1 MTKQDLLSGVAQ
13 SLTPFDPTDLAA
25 TVGALQLLPENA
37 GRYLVLPAF
46 AHAVA
51 TLRPSNDRPK
61 ISAGRLRQLFRT
73 EPLGEG
79 ILVASE
85 DPFEFSFTESIAF
98 KDGAYTVLPGNAI
111 ESSTFT
117 LRHIFKA
124 LDSNENS
131 RYGQFC
137 QQAQSLS
144 HAALLIVDAVAGRAQ
159 LTYGLEPTSE
169 FRESV
174 VIPNASV
181 LSELKQ
187 AVTFST
193 SELGILLKNRQ
204 LGVSAIE
211 KLVLPFGRITSD
223 SYAVGD
229 GPAAARPIFFSDDR
243 YVVANPQNIISALRH
258 QIVCLAIAS
267 GVQDE
272 LARRYDD
279 VIWQTVVDTFDF
291 MRHELELYVGD
302 VSGPPWL
309 SEGLFT
315 FDSDKTAYVALIT
328 DPLDEYDV
336 NEVFGYWPA
345 AGVEKAMNTRLT
357 SIQHHVLTSPNAPN
371 EILSVFLSSGFGRA
385 VMVGSNGGDRAV
397 DAPLVGFA
405 ASDLEMIAH
414 LESGE
419 RLALWK
425 FAKAAHSVREN
436 TGIGPT
442 STLNEYSYYRS
453 NHYSYYLSDEA
464 TPTTIVLGEGGAGEL
479 RRELVPKRNWHAVE
493 SYKPNE
499 AVEVGTMH
507 DTVTV
512 PLYGPRSILKGRFEV
527 ILEGLPLPFW
537 LVNAENIERGS
548 MSFTVGSNF
557 IELIAYWLWQFTPS
571 LATFLKPLSEQYHH
585 IVIRMNITPA
595 EQWVK
600 RTSAESNLPCEIF
613 STWNADEATLDL
625 EPQPGILNQFYSAD
639 NAGER
644 EFMRTVLR
652 HIAQLTTGNREP
664 LTDEAISAMIETH
677 APLGLKKKMLL
688 LVPEGEPPLDPRKVP
703 SFRRLQTAETSE
715 LLDQL
720 GEHVR
725 RDLKRPV
732 GPIEDGQR
740 TAVLREV
747 VDFYYCKLQKLIAT
761 LDPRELLERL
771 VVQHEAI
778 VNSTA
783 MHKLQMPTRLA
794 AFENAPEM
802 LEILRQ
808 ELPDDANASLASRFV
823 IEYVVA
829 RPPNGVRPLS
839 MDFYDRLQAIANH
852 LVNFGVESDLIFF
865 NLADMKLSVLPSGRL
880 GVERDLYTK
889 AREQYLNAFAAGR
902 LARSA
907 RRFASDID
915 EMMTR
920 GTREPS
926 EKPDWAIR
934 LDEAAVAEFGYALT
948 DIGKV
953 MMQAVRIG
961 QDSESRFLSMDLQ
974 EFHSAIAANLDYPN
988 ENVAR
993 IVEILSL
1000 SERPDFLTPP
1010 SPHSK
1015 WSVLPWRFNRSYS
1028 YVRRPFLLRRR
1039 GTRTEVLW
1047 GFRHVYDAWTNLLS
1061 LTLDGRLER
1070 KTPQMRKLMG
1080 EANDESGEAFNQF
1093 VAEQL
1098 AKNEKLIVD
1107 KKATRFGSSQMPPEL
1122 GDVDVLV
1129 IDSRRKKLIAIEC
1142 KDLSIARTAHDMAN
1156 EIQSF
1161 FHGHGRKKS
1170 YVEKH
1175 ERRVSWLKANI
1186 DDVLSSFGINSAK
1199 RWKIEPLI
1207 VVSRELMTPYLHKSP
1222 IPVLSYEE
1230 LMKEKERWG

>member
-13 SLTPFDPTDLAA
+13 SLASFDPTDLAA

-37 GRYLVLPAF
+37 GRYLVLPAL
-46 AHAVA
+46 AHAIA
-51 TLRPSNDRPK
+51 TLCPSNGKRK
-61 ISAGRLRQLFRT
+61 ISAGRLKELFRR
-73 EPLGEG
+73 EPLGKG
-79 ILVASE
+79 FLVASE

-98 KDGAYTVLPGNAI
+98 KDGAYTVFPGNAT

-117 LRHIFKA
+117 LRHIFNA
-124 LDSNENS
+124 LDTNEAS
-131 RYGQFC
+131 RYGRFC
-137 QQAQSLS
+137 EQAQALN
-144 HAALLIVDAVAGRAQ
+144 HAALLIVDAVARRAQ

-174 VIPNASV
+174 VVPKASV
-181 LSELKQ
+181 LSDLKQ
-187 AVTFST
+187 AVTFSI
-193 SELGILLKNRQ
+193 SELGILLQTKQ
-204 LGVSAIE
+204 LGISAIE
-211 KLVLPFGRITSD
+211 RLVLPSGSITCD

-229 GPAAARPIFFSDDR
+229 GPAVARPIFFSGDR
-243 YVVANPQNIISALRH
+243 YIVANPQNIISALRH
-258 QIVCLAIAS
+258 QIVCLAMES
-267 GVQDE
+267 GVQEE
-272 LARRYDD
+272 LARRYHE

-291 MRHELELYVGD
+291 MRHDLESYVDD

-309 SEGLFT
+309 SEGLFA
-315 FDSDKTAYVALIT
+315 FDSDKLAYVALIT
-328 DPLDEYDV
+328 DPLDDYDV

-345 AGVEKAMNTRLT
+345 AGVEKAMNYRLT
-357 SIQHHVLTSPNAPN
+357 SVQHHVLTSPNAPN
-371 EILSVFLSSGFGRA
+371 EILSVFLSAGFGRT

-405 ASDLEMIAH
+405 ASDLETIAH

-425 FAKAAHSVREN
+425 FAKAAHGVREN
-436 TGIGPT
+436 TRINPT
-442 STLNEYSYYRS
+442 SALNEYSYYRS
-453 NHYSYYLSDEA
+453 NHYSYYLSDDA
-464 TPTTIVLGEGGAGEL
+464 TPNTIVLGEGGAGVL
-479 RRELVPKRNWHAVE
+479 RRELVPKRNWHAIE
-493 SYKPNE
+493 SYKPNQ
-499 AVEVGTMH
+499 AVEVGNIH

-512 PLYGPRSILKGRFEV
+512 PLYGPRSFLKGRFEV
-527 ILEGLPLPFW
+527 VLEGLPLPVW
-537 LVNAENIERGS
+537 LVNAESIERGS
-548 MSFTVGSNF
+548 ISFTVGGGF

-571 LATFLKPLSEQYHH
+571 LATFLEPLSEHYSH
-585 IVIRMNITPA
+585 IVIRMNIA
-595 EQWVK
+595 EDERWVK
-600 RTSAESNLPCEIF
+600 GALTESSLPCEIF
-613 STWNADEATLDL
+613 STWNTEEATLDL
-625 EPQPGILNQFYSAD
+625 ELQPGILNQLYSAD
-639 NAGER
+639 NRGER
-644 EFMRTVLR
+644 EFMREVLG
-652 HIAQLTTGNREP
+652 HIAQLTTANPEP
-664 LTDEAISAMIETH
+664 LTDQAISAMIAAH

-688 LVPEGEPPLDPRKVP
+688 LVPEGEPPLDSRKLP

-720 GEHVR
+720 GEYVR
-725 RDLKRPV
+725 QDLKLPM
-732 GPIEDGQR
+732 GPIEDWQR
-740 TAVLREV
+740 TAVLREA
-747 VDFYYCKLQKLIAT
+747 VDFYYRKLQKLVAT

-808 ELPDDANASLASRFV
+808 ELPDDANAALASRFV

-829 RPPNGVRPLS
+829 RPPSGVRPLS

-852 LVNFGVESDLIFF
+852 LVNFGFESDLIFF
-865 NLADMKLSVLPSGRL
+865 NLADLKLSVLPSGRL

-907 RRFASDID
+907 RRFTRDID

-961 QDSESRFLSMDLQ
+961 QESESRFLCMDLQ
-974 EFHSAIAANLDYPN
+974 EFQSAISANLDYPN
-988 ENVAR
+988 ENVAG
-993 IVEILSL
+993 IVEMLSI

-1028 YVRRPFLLRRR
+1028 YVRRPFLLRQT

-1047 GFRHVYDAWTNLLS
+1047 GFRHVYDAWMNLLS
-1061 LTLDGRLER
+1061 LTLNGRLEC

-1093 VAEQL
+1093 VADQL
-1098 AKNEKLIVD
+1098 AKNEKLIVV

-1129 IDSRRKKLIAIEC
+1129 IDSRRKKLIPIEC

-1156 EIQSF
+1156 EVRSL
-1161 FHGHGRKKS
+1161 FHGHGHKKS

-1175 ERRVSWLKANI
+1175 ERRVSWLKAHI
-1186 DDVLSSFGINSAK
+1186 DEVLRSFGIDSAK
-1199 RWKIEPLI
+1199 KWKIQPLI
-1207 VVSRELMTPYLHKSP
+1207 VVSRELMTPYLHSSP
-1222 IPVLSYEE
+1222 MRVISYEQLVE
-1230 LMKEKERWG
+1230 EKDH

>member
-1 MTKQDLLSGVAQ
+1 MSNSDPLRVLVE
-13 SLTPFDPTDLAA
+13 SLQPFDPIDLAA
-25 TVGALQLLPENA
+25 TTGALQLLPENA
-37 GRYLVLPAF
+37 GRYLVLPAL

-51 TLRPSNDRPK
+51 TLQPADNKPK
-61 ISAGRLRQLFRT
+61 ISAGNLRGLFRA
-73 EPLGEG
+73 EPLGKG
-79 ILVASE
+79 FLVAAE

-98 KDGAYTVLPGNAI
+98 MDGAYTVFPGNAT

-124 LDSNENS
+124 IDTNDNT
-131 RYGQFC
+131 RYGRFC
-137 QQAQSLS
+137 EQAQSLS
-144 HAALLIVDAVAGRAQ
+144 HAALLIVDAVARRAQ

-174 VIPNASV
+174 VIPKASV
-181 LSELKQ
+181 LSDLKQ
-187 AVTFST
+187 AVTFSI
-193 SELGILLKNRQ
+193 SELGILLQNRQ
-204 LGVSAIE
+204 VAISAIE
-211 KLVLPFGRITSD
+211 RLVLPFGSITSD

-229 GPAAARPIFFSDDR
+229 GPAAARPIFFSGDG

-258 QIVCLAIAS
+258 QIVCLAIES
-267 GVQDE
+267 GAQEE
-272 LARRYDD
+272 LARRYHE

-291 MRHELELYVGD
+291 LRHELELYVD
-302 VSGPPWL
+302 DASSPAWL
-309 SEGLFT
+309 SEGLFA
-315 FDSDKTAYVALIT
+315 FDSDKMAYVALIT
-328 DPLDEYDV
+328 DPLDDYDV
-336 NEVFGYWPA
+336 DEVLGYWPA
-345 AGVEKAMNTRLT
+345 AGVEEAMDARLT

-371 EILSVFLSSGFGRA
+371 DILSVFLSGGFGRV
-385 VMVGSNGGDRAV
+385 VMVGSNGGDYAV

-405 ASDLEMIAH
+405 VSELETIAQ
-414 LESGE
+414 LESGA
-419 RLALWK
+419 RLAVWK
-425 FAKAAHSVREN
+425 FAKAAHNVRKN
-436 TGIGPT
+436 TLIAPT
-442 STLNEYSYYRS
+442 SMLNEYSYYRS
-453 NHYSYYLSDEA
+453 NHYSYYLSDDA
-464 TPTTIVLGEGGAGEL
+464 TPNTIVLGEGGAGRL

-527 ILEGLPLPFW
+527 ILEGLPLPIW
-537 LVNAENIERGS
+537 LVNAENVERGS
-548 MSFTVGSNF
+548 IPYTVGVNF

-571 LATFLKPLSEQYHH
+571 LTTFLEPLSEQCSHV
-585 IVIRMNITPA
+585 VIRMNITPDEA
-595 EQWVK
+595 WFK
-600 RTSAESNLPCEIF
+600 RASAESNLPFEIF
-613 STWNADEATLDL
+613 STWNTDEATLDL
-625 EPQPGILNQFYSAD
+625 ELQPSILNQLYSAD
-639 NAGER
+639 NTGER
-644 EFMRTVLR
+644 EFMRAVLG
-652 HIAQLTTGNREP
+652 HISQLTTANREP
-664 LTDEAISAMIETH
+664 LTHEAISAMIEAH

-688 LVPEGEPPLDPRKVP
+688 LVPEGEPPLDPGELP
-703 SFRRLQTAETSE
+703 SFRKLQEAEGSE

-725 RDLKRPV
+725 RDLKLPIGR
-732 GPIEDGQR
+732 IEDDQR

-747 VDFYYCKLQKLIAT
+747 VDFYYRTLQQLVAT
-761 LDPRELLERL
+761 LNPKELLERL
-771 VVQHEAI
+771 VLQHEAI
-778 VNSTA
+778 VHSTA

-808 ELPDDANASLASRFV
+808 ELPDDANAALASRFV

-829 RPPNGVRPLS
+829 RPPKGVRPLS

-852 LVNFGVESDLIFF
+852 LVNFGFESDLIFF

-880 GVERDLYTK
+880 GVDRDLYAK
-889 AREQYLNAFAAGR
+889 ARAQYLNAFAAGR

-907 RRFASDID
+907 RRFAHDID

-920 GTREPS
+920 GTRQPS

-961 QDSESRFLSMDLQ
+961 QDSESRFLCMDLQ
-974 EFHSAIAANLDYPN
+974 EFHSAIVANLDYPN

-993 IVEILSL
+993 IVEMLSL

-1028 YVRRPFLLRRR
+1028 YVRRPFLLRRT

-1047 GFRHVYDAWTNLLS
+1047 GFRHVYDAWINLLS
-1061 LTLDGRLER
+1061 LTLNGRLDC
-1070 KTPQMRKLMG
+1070 KSPQMRKLMG
-1080 EANDESGEAFNQF
+1080 EANDEGGEAFNQF
-1093 VAEQL
+1093 VAEEL

-1107 KKATRFGSSQMPPEL
+1107 KKATRFGGSQMPPEL

-1156 EIQSF
+1156 EIQSL
-1161 FHGHGRKKS
+1161 FHGHGHKKS

-1175 ERRVSWLKANI
+1175 ERRVSWLRANI
-1186 DDVLSSFGINSAK
+1186 DDVLVSFGINSAK

-1207 VVSRELMTPYLHKSP
+1207 VVSRELMTPYLHSSP
-1222 IPVLSYEE
+1222 MRMISYEQ
-1230 LMKEKERWG
+1230 LVKEKDEWG

>member
-1 MTKQDLLSGVAQ
+1 
-13 SLTPFDPTDLAA
+13 
-25 TVGALQLLPENA
+25 
-37 GRYLVLPAF
+37 
-46 AHAVA
+46 
-51 TLRPSNDRPK
+51 
-61 ISAGRLRQLFRT
+61 
-73 EPLGEG
+73 
-79 ILVASE
+79 
-85 DPFEFSFTESIAF
+85 
-98 KDGAYTVLPGNAI
+98 
-111 ESSTFT
+111 
-117 LRHIFKA
+117 
-124 LDSNENS
+124 
-131 RYGQFC
+131 
-137 QQAQSLS
+137 
-144 HAALLIVDAVAGRAQ
+144 
-159 LTYGLEPTSE
+159 
-169 FRESV
+169 
-174 VIPNASV
+174 
-181 LSELKQ
+181 
-187 AVTFST
+187 
-193 SELGILLKNRQ
+193 
-204 LGVSAIE
+204 
-211 KLVLPFGRITSD
+211 
-223 SYAVGD
+223 
-229 GPAAARPIFFSDDR
+229 
-243 YVVANPQNIISALRH
+243 
-258 QIVCLAIAS
+258 
-267 GVQDE
+267 
-272 LARRYDD
+272 
-279 VIWQTVVDTFDF
+279 
-291 MRHELELYVGD
+291 MRHELELCID
-302 VSGPPWL
+302 DASGPPWL
-309 SEGLFT
+309 SEGLFA
-315 FDSDKTAYVALIT
+315 FDSDKLAYVALIT
-328 DPLDEYDV
+328 DPLDDYDV
-336 NEVFGYWPA
+336 DEVFGYWPA
-345 AGVEKAMNTRLT
+345 AGVEKAMNDRLT
-357 SIQHHVLTSPNAPN
+357 SVQHHVLTSPNAPN
-371 EILSVFLSSGFGRA
+371 EILSVFLSAGFGRT

-405 ASDLEMIAH
+405 ASDLETIAH

-425 FAKAAHSVREN
+425 FAKAAHGVREN
-436 TGIGPT
+436 TRISPT

-453 NHYSYYLSDEA
+453 NHYSYYLSDDA
-464 TPTTIVLGEGGAGEL
+464 TPNTIVLGEGGAGVL
-479 RRELVPKRNWHAVE
+479 RRELVPKRNWHALE

-499 AVEVGTMH
+499 AVEVGNIH

-512 PLYGPRSILKGRFEV
+512 PLYGPRSFLKGRFEV
-527 ILEGLPLPFW
+527 VLEGLPLPVW
-537 LVNAENIERGS
+537 LVNAENIERRS
-548 MSFTVGSNF
+548 ISFTVGDDF

-571 LATFLKPLSEQYHH
+571 LATFLEPLSEHYPH
-585 IVIRMNITPA
+585 IVIRMNIA
-595 EQWVK
+595 EDERWVK
-600 RTSAESNLPCEIF
+600 GALTESNLPCEIF
-613 STWNADEATLDL
+613 STWNTDEATLDL
-625 EPQPGILNQFYSAD
+625 ELQPGILNQLYSAD
-639 NAGER
+639 NSGER
-644 EFMRTVLR
+644 EFMRAVLG
-652 HIAQLTTGNREP
+652 HIAQLTTTNREP
-664 LTDEAISAMIETH
+664 LTDKAISAMIATH

-688 LVPEGEPPLDPRKVP
+688 LVPEGEPPLDPRKLP

-725 RDLKRPV
+725 WDLKLPI

-740 TAVLREV
+740 TAVLREA
-747 VDFYYCKLQKLIAT
+747 VDFYYRKLQKLVAT
-761 LDPRELLERL
+761 LDPIELLERL

-808 ELPDDANASLASRFV
+808 ELPDDANAALASRFV

-829 RPPNGVRPLS
+829 RPPSGVRPLS
-839 MDFYDRLQAIANH
+839 MDFYDRLQAVANH
-852 LVNFGVESDLIFF
+852 LVNFGFESDLIFF
-865 NLADMKLSVLPSGRL
+865 NLADLKLSVLPSGRL

-907 RRFASDID
+907 RRFARDID

-974 EFHSAIAANLDYPN
+974 EFHKVIAANLDYPN

-993 IVEILSL
+993 IVEMLSL
-1000 SERPDFLTPP
+1000 SERRDFLTPP

-1028 YVRRPFLLRRR
+1028 YVRRPFLLRRT

-1047 GFRHVYDAWTNLLS
+1047 GFRHVYDAWINLLS
-1061 LTLDGRLER
+1061 LTLNGRLEC

-1129 IDSRRKKLIAIEC
+1129 IDSRREKLIPIEC

-1156 EIQSF
+1156 EIRSL
-1161 FHGHGRKKS
+1161 FHGHGHKKS
-1170 YVEKH
+1170 YVEKL

-1186 DDVLSSFGINSAK
+1186 DDVLLSFGINSAK

-1207 VVSRELMTPYLHKSP
+1207 VVSRELMTPYLHRSP
-1222 IPVLSYEE
+1222 MPVISYEE
-1230 LMKEKERWG
+1230 LMKERERWG